1 MRDRT
6 LLIIGLFSIGAS
18 LVIGVAGLVAGS
30 PGGRGGDIGIDRAIQ
45 GAQNVAA
52 SYPGGGLVVDEV
64 IEFSQNY
71 YASIRE
77 KDSGVGAFEILIDRA
92 TGNVTREPGP
102 DMMWNAKYSTMGG
115 TMMGRSVVVPSGSM
129 TVTGEEARAIAQRWL
144 DSNRPHSTA
153 KPPDAF
159 YGYYTVDFESSG
171 QVAGMLSVNGYTGQ
185 VWFHSWHGSFIQL
198 RELGT

>member
-1 MRDRT
+1 VTSASIERSRAPRT
-6 LLIIGLFSIGAS
+6 S
-18 LVIGVAGLVAGS
+18 
-30 PGGRGGDIGIDRAIQ
+30 R
-45 GAQNVAA
+45 A

-64 IEFSQNY
+64 IEFSHNY

-77 KDSGVGAFEILIDRA
+77 KDSGVGAFEVLIDRA

-159 YGYYTVDFESSG
+159 YGYYTLDFESSG
-171 QVAGMLSVNGYTGQ
+171 QVAGMLYSERLHGTGL
-185 VWFHSWHGSFIQL
+185 VSQL
-198 RELGT
+198 ARQLHPAERARHVRRSPNTR